1 MKHSTFGYLLIV
13 LIFTAGGWA
22 VLHFEQFIA
31 LARAA
36 NVLFR

>member
-22 VLHFEQFIA
+22 VLHFEQF
-31 LARAA
+31 LEMARAV
-36 NVLFR
+36 NTLLK